1 MLAPASRGM
10 LGLRLCL
17 TISYLP
23 FVLSTHGVN
32 SVIIQGMNAFTLL
45 LILLVL
51 LTCMVL
57 WLVWQ
62 TMQTTKA
69 KLQQRAEEEK
79 RLEEKHRA
87 MLMDLHDGLNKLG
100 DRLNAVAQDNSDRL
114 KTSVAQE
121 LASTREAMQKLQI
134 EQANN
139 LSQTRETVL
148 EKLHITLAEQGKS
161 QQGLINDTMLKATT
175 TLTQTIE
182 SLSKVVDARLE
193 EIGGKVS
200 ERLEEGF
207 KKTNETFVSVMQRL
221 ATIDEAQKK
230 IDGLSSNMVS
240 LQELLGDKKSRGA
253 YGEVQLE
260 GLIRNVLPE
269 QSFKMQHQF
278 DNGTRVDC
286 ALFLPEPTGTVAVD
300 SKFPLENYHRM
311 FDKSLNDLEKALAT
325 KQFKADVK
333 RHVDDIATKYIIPNV
348 TSDGAV
354 MFIPAEAVFAEIHA
368 YHPDVIDYAMNKRVW
383 VVSPTTLMA
392 VLNTARA
399 VLKDV
404 EMRKQVHIIKDE
416 LGKLSGDFK
425 RFDTR
430 MKKLADNIRQAH
442 ENAQDV
448 HISSQKISR
457 TFARIERVELTNDPN
472 LDLLDVVDE
481 D

>member
-1 MLAPASRGM
+1 MSL
-10 LGLRLCL
+10 
-17 TISYLP
+17 
-23 FVLSTHGVN
+23 
-32 SVIIQGMNAFTLL
+32 LL
-45 LILLVL
+45 LIIVIGMLAA
-51 LTCMVL
+51 VL
-57 WLVWQ
+57 WLL
-62 TMQTTKA
+62 MRIIK
-69 KLQQRAEEEK
+69 QQSNTLLIQQ
-79 RLEEKHRA
+79 LEEKHRA
-87 MLMDLHDGLNKLG
+87 MLLDLNDGLNKLG
-100 DRLNAVAQDNSDRL
+100 DRLNNATQDNSERL
-114 KTSVAQE
+114 KMAVSHE
-121 LASTREAMQKLQI
+121 LQATREAMQALQLA
-134 EQANN
+134 QNTSLAT
-139 LSQTRETVL
+139 TRETVL
-148 EKLHITLAEQGKS
+148 ETLHKTLSEQGKA
-161 QQGLINDTMLKATT
+161 QQGMMQDTMLKATT
-175 TLTQTIE
+175 SLTQTIDT
-182 SLSKVVDARLE
+182 LSKIVDARLE

-207 KKTNETFVSVMQRL
+207 RKTNETFVSVMERL

-230 IDGLSSNMVS
+230 IDGLSTNMVS
-240 LQELLGDKKSRGA
+240 LQELLGDKRSRGA

-260 GLIRNVLPE
+260 GLVRNVLPTA
-269 QSFKMQHQF
+269 SFKMQHTF

-311 FDKSLNDLEKALAT
+311 FDSNLSESMQLQAE

-333 RHVDDIATKYIIPNV
+333 KHVDDIATKYIIPNV

-368 YHPDVIDYAMNKRVW
+368 YHPEVIDYAMNKRVW

-416 LGKLSGDFK
+416 LGKLSKDFE
-425 RFDTR
+425 RFDVR

-448 HISSQKISR
+448 HISSQKITR
-457 TFARIERVELTNDPN
+457 RFAQIERVELSNQPI
-472 LDLLDVVDE
+472 DLLDEVDE
-481 D
+481 